1 MAGITSTAIGNS
13 GVDVA
18 LLERDD
24 DVGVATRDLMMRV
37 SLDLV
42 ECCLR
47 VVRELPDCRYRPNGV
62 CTAIPR
68 SKVK

>member
-1 MAGITSTAIGNS
+1 
-13 GVDVA
+13 
-18 LLERDD
+18 
-24 DVGVATRDLMMRV
+24 MMRV